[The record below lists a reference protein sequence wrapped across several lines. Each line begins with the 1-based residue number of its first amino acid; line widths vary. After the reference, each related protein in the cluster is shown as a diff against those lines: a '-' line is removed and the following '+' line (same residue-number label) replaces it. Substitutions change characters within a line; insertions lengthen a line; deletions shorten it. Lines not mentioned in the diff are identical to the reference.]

1 MYLGIKA
8 ERSESVYFR
17 CNNGGWNKTHEQ
29 VEHTPRIDS
38 FETPSMHGTGCLWCG
53 QRLIQAHK
61 VDECNVLLHLKGG
74 DQQVSLSYSPNGF
87 GGQQTFFLCPGCGD
101 RVRFLYLTKRGFLC
115 RKCAKLNYRSQQ
127 RTKGSMVNYDDGM
140 KYAERHLLPPPFSID
155 GFAFCDWIPER
166 PRYMHHSTYLK
177 HMRRFLRY
185 RERHS
190 ERMLSDLRRII
201 GPVGWSEIQRLSQE
215 DGP

>member
-1 MYLGIKA
+1 MK
-8 ERSESVYFR
+8 SVYFR

-29 VEHTPRIDS
+29 VERTPRIDS
-38 FETPSMHGTGCLWCG
+38 FETPSLHGTGCLWCG

-61 VDECNVLLHLKGG
+61 VDECNALLHLKGG

-127 RTKGSMVNYDDGM
+127 QTKDSMVDYWKGM
-140 KYAERHLLPPPFSID
+140 EYAKRYLTLPPWTID
-155 GFAFCDWIPER
+155 GFSFIRYLPDKPKGMHETTYR
-166 PRYMHHSTYLK
+166 RHLVRFFRYQKRYMN
-177 HMRRFLRY
+177 RFAA
-185 RERHS
+185 
-190 ERMLSDLRRII
+190 DITRICSKI
-201 GPVGWSEIQRLSQE
+201 L
-215 DGP
+215 